1 MNAAAKNRRRP
12 RWKASLGLIVVFGS
26 ACSVAVAD
34 ADVRGPRPHSPHSPH
49 LLYRMSDR
57 SPTTR
62 SVTLLP
68 QQLEAAASFRETPEV
83 RLYVGGMASF
93 RKVNGMGPVN
103 RLALVILAA
112 SDSIN
117 PVLHESRQ
125 LLLDIDGEFYRTYPT
140 SDPRLYTFGPTDLGY
155 TETVIVPIDRHL
167 LTLLASAKSVRGR
180 VGLWLAFDLPPEVIA
195 RLGDLL
201 NALPDDFPSGHRAVA
216 RLPLLRVTY

>member
-1 MNAAAKNRRRP
+1 MKTVTDDRRPP

-26 ACSVAVAD
+26 ACSVAVSD
-34 ADVRGPRPHSPHSPH
+34 AAVRDPRPLQPHI
-49 LLYRMSDR
+49 LYRMSDL
-57 SPTTR
+57 SPATR

-68 QQLEAAASFRETPEV
+68 QQLEAVASFGETPEV

-93 RKVNGMGPVN
+93 RGVGGVSPVN

-125 LLLDIDGEFYRTYPT
+125 LLLDIDGEYYRTHKM
-140 SDPRLYTFGPTDLGY
+140 SDPRLYTFGPTGLGY

-167 LTLLASAKSVRGR
+167 LTLLASAGSVRGR
-180 VGLWLAFDLPPEVIA
+180 VGHWLAFDLPPEVLA

-201 NALPDDFPSGHRAVA
+201 MALPDDFPSGLRRVA

>member
-1 MNAAAKNRRRP
+1 MNSAADDRRP
-12 RWKASLGLIVVFGS
+12 PRCKASLGLIVVFGS
-26 ACSVAVAD
+26 ACSLAAAD
-34 ADVRGPRPHSPHSPH
+34 ADFRDPPPPPSPHI
-49 LLYRMSDR
+49 LYRISDR
-57 SPTTR
+57 SPTTQ

-68 QQLEAAASFRETPEV
+68 QRLEAAASFGATPEV

-93 RKVNGMGPVN
+93 GAVNSVGPVN

-125 LLLDIDGEFYRTYPT
+125 LLLDIDGEFYQTHPM
-140 SDPRLYTFGPTDLGY
+140 SDPRLYTFGPTGLGY

-167 LTLLASAKSVRGR
+167 LTLLASAESVRGR
-180 VGLWLAFDLPPEVIA
+180 VGLWLAFDLPPGVLA

-201 NALPDDFPSGHRAVA
+201 TALPDDFPSGHRPIA